1 MTGKELKQ
9 IIDELREEG
18 NSVED
23 ILAGFY
29 QMYKNGD
36 FDEEDLEVAVNFVG
50 YTLSDEFR
58 KMSEDEK
65 RKLDE
70 DNFEDEK

>member
-1 MTGKELKQ
+1 MTGIELKQ
-9 IIDELREEG
+9 IIDELKEEG
-18 NSVED
+18 NTEED

-36 FDEEDLEVAVNFVG
+36 FDEENLEVAVNFLG
-50 YTLSDEFR
+50 YRLSDEF
-58 KMSEDEK
+58 KAMSEEEK

-70 DNFEDEK
+70 E